1 MSKNK
6 PPKKKV
12 VVTTKK
18 TGSTTKKVSPSSR
31 RSRRSSEPAQEPM
44 VFGKQ
49 TYIWMGAGIGLI
61 AIGLI
66 LMAGGQMPSPD
77 VWDEDIIYSF
87 RRTTLAPIL
96 ILAGLA
102 VEVYAIFKK

>member
-1 MSKNK
+1 MSKSK

-18 TGSTTKKVSPSSR
+18 KSAPKKRVSASPH
-31 RSRRSSEPAQEPM
+31 RSRRAEAPQEAL
-44 VFGKQ
+44 VFGKE
-49 TYIWMGAGIGLI
+49 TYIWMGIGIGLI
-61 AIGLI
+61 TLGLI
-66 LMAGGQMPSPD
+66 LMTGGSMPSPE
-77 VWDEDIIYSF
+77 VWDDNIIYSF

>member
-12 VVTTKK
+12 VVSTKK
-18 TGSTTKKVSPSSR
+18 KSPAKKKVSPSSH
-31 RSRRSSEPAQEPM
+31 RSRSTELVQEPM

-49 TYIWMGAGIGLI
+49 SYIWMGAGIVLI
-61 AIGLI
+61 ALGLI
-66 LMAGGQMPSPD
+66 LMTGGQMPSPE
-77 VWDEDIIYSF
+77 VWDDDIIYSF

-96 ILAGLA
+96 ILAGLV

>member
-1 MSKNK
+1 MSKSK

-12 VVTTKK
+12 VVTTQSRK
-18 TGSTTKKVSPSSR
+18 TAPSTR
-31 RSRRSSEPAQEPM
+31 RTRKSASAPPKTPAQSLIL
-44 VFGKQ
+44 GRQ
-49 TYIWMGAGIGLI
+49 NYLLMGAGALLILIGL
-61 AIGLI
+61 L
-66 LMAGGQMPSPD
+66 LMTGGEMPSPD
-77 VWDEDIIYSF
+77 VWDENIIYSF